1 MADIAIPKSIII
13 TYHLEKIMKEWI
25 RFFAITAILGIT
37 SSNMAVA
44 ATAEQQCPV
53 GLVNGL
59 TLDQEFGL
67 GAAEITRC
75 LVKREGVKIL
85 FPLLRDCTD
94 NAVPCTRPYALSS
107 ISNAI
112 RDYEV
117 THGMAS
123 GTDFRVIAIAY
134 SSGYK
139 LVLKGNPFEQAVV
152 DLLNKGVAIYLC
164 QNTARTNNIKVQDMI
179 AGVKFVTDCHTSI
192 SDFQSLGYRIAI
204 P

>member
-1 MADIAIPKSIII
+1 
-13 TYHLEKIMKEWI
+13 MKKRI

-37 SSNMAVA
+37 SSNIAVA
-44 ATAEQQCPV
+44 APPGDSLTNQSIIEQPCPV

-59 TLDQEFGL
+59 TLDQEFGD
-67 GAAEITRC
+67 GASAITRC
-75 LVKREGVKIL
+75 LVRRKGVKII
-85 FPLLRDCTD
+85 FPILRDCTD
-94 NAVPCTRPYALSS
+94 SAIPCTRPYALGS

-117 THGMAS
+117 THGMKNAV
-123 GTDFRVIAIAY
+123 DFHVVAVAY

-139 LVLKGNPFEQAVV
+139 LVLKGNPFEQDVIG
-152 DLLNKGVAIYLC
+152 LLNKGVDVYLC

-192 SDFQSLGYRIAI
+192 SDFQSQGYRIVV

>member
-1 MADIAIPKSIII
+1 MKKCIRLFVIA
-13 TYHLEKIMKEWI
+13 
-25 RFFAITAILGIT
+25 AILGIT
-37 SSNMAVA
+37 STNIAVA
-44 ATAEQQCPV
+44 ASECPV

-59 TLDQEFGL
+59 TLDQEFGV
-67 GAAEITRC
+67 GASEITRC
-75 LVKREGVKIL
+75 LVKRDRVKIL

-94 NAVPCTRPYALSS
+94 SAIPCTRPYALSS

-117 THGMAS
+117 THGMVS
-123 GTDFRVIAIAY
+123 GVDFHVVAVAY
-134 SSGYK
+134 GSGYK

-152 DLLNKGVAIYLC
+152 GLLNKGVDIYLC
-164 QNTARTNNIKVQDMI
+164 QNTARTNNVKVQDMI

-192 SDFQSLGYRIAI
+192 SDFQSLGYRIVI